1 MRSNSKTT
9 VKTIQRFGFV
19 PGVFALILSMQ
30 SCGNYAKENVAKMM
44 KADTTIY
51 TQEAENVTINYT
63 DSGMLKARITAP
75 KLIGYKADNNEIVK
89 MPKGIVANFYNDSGK
104 IESYL
109 TAENGISYQSKKITE
124 VTRNVQVMN
133 TKGERLN
140 TEKLIWD
147 QKRQKIYTD
156 KFVRITTKDEVLTGE
171 GMEAKQDFSN
181 WHILQ
186 PRGKIKIHKDST
198 NNDR

>member
-1 MRSNSKTT
+1 MLSKC
-9 VKTIQRFGFV
+9 KTFLWPIHGFGFV
-19 PGVFALILSMQ
+19 AASFALLTGLQ

-44 KADTTIY
+44 KSDTTIY

-63 DSGMLKARITAP
+63 DSGLLKARITAP

-133 TKGERLN
+133 TRGERLN

-147 QKRQKIYTD
+147 QKKQKIYTD

-181 WHILQ
+181 WHILN

-198 NNDR
+198 NND